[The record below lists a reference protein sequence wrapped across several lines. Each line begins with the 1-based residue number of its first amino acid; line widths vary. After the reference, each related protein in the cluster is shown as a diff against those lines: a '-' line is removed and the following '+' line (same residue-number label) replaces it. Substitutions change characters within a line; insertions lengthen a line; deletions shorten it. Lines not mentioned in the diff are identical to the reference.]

1 MKTYRHFLVN
11 PLRRLAPLI
20 ACTALVA
27 WLGTAAAQTPSA
39 TPRAQTVAPAQPTRA
54 ALPPA
59 TPHTMTPD
67 DLALDCPRLTG
78 RIQVRIRQLRG
89 ALSDERT
96 TEVARSLQSVA
107 SPIFGGTSRG
117 INPDA
122 DNARDLGIVVA
133 YNQRLIEK
141 KCPAYNLEAEFAPG
155 NTAQPKAVKPAKPP
169 TTAKPPAVPST
180 PASPLR

>member
-1 MKTYRHFLVN
+1 MVHRLC
-11 PLRRLAPLI
+11 RLASLI

-27 WLGTAAAQTPSA
+27 GTGPAFAETPSA
-39 TPRAQTVAPAQPTRA
+39 TARAQSVAPAQPARA

-96 TEVARSLQSVA
+96 TEVARSLQAVA

-122 DNARDLGIVVA
+122 DNARDLGIIVA

-155 NTAQPKAVKPAKPP
+155 NTAQPKAVKPAKSP
-169 TTAKPPAVPST
+169 AASKPPAVPAT
-180 PASPLR
+180 PAPPLR

>member
-1 MKTYRHFLVN
+1 MVN
-11 PLRRLAPLI
+11 PLRWLAPLT
-20 ACTALVA
+20 ACAALVA
-27 WLGTAAAQTPSA
+27 GSGTAVAQTPSA
-39 TPRAQTVAPAQPTRA
+39 TARSQTVAPAQPARA
-54 ALPPA
+54 ALPRA

-67 DLALDCPRLTG
+67 DLALDCPKLTG

-89 ALSDERT
+89 ALSDDRT
-96 TEVARSLQSVA
+96 TEVARSLQAVA

-122 DNARDLGIVVA
+122 DNARDLGIIVA

-155 NTAQPKAVKPAKPP
+155 NTAQPKAVKPAKSPAA
-169 TTAKPPAVPST
+169 AKPPAVPAT
-180 PASPLR
+180 PAPPLR